1 MPPSLEFAARKL
13 VNATTLAN
21 GADNVLKG
29 LVEVLSDP
37 RLA

>member
-1 MPPSLEFAARKL
+1 LAALKL
-13 VNATTLAN
+13 VSATTTAN

-29 LVEVLSDP
+29 LVEVISDP